1 MTDPAP
7 LLLHVFPTFAVGGAQ
22 ARFAALAN
30 FQGPRF
36 RHMILAL
43 DGCTDA
49 RVRLSP
55 DLDVT
60 YPAPCGGKNAFLSS
74 ILTYRRLLAEWR
86 PACMLTY
93 NWGAIEF
100 AFANLLPVVPH
111 IHVID
116 GFGSDE
122 YFVRLRR
129 RIIANRMALA
139 NSTTVVPSV
148 TLRTILT
155 EEWSLPTE
163 QVRYIPNGID
173 LARFSSPGRV
183 VEPGKPMVIGT
194 VAALRPEKN
203 IARLLLAFARLDPG
217 LPARLVIG
225 GDGACRDELHGLAS
239 SLGIRDRVEFTGHR
253 DDVHAQ
259 LARFDIFALSSDTEQ
274 MPIVVLEAMASGIP
288 VVSTDVGDIRIMV
301 SDANAALIG
310 DGSPE
315 GLAQVMARLVQDPAE
330 RATLGAANRAMA
342 EARFNQDRMFAAW
355 DELLTGQI
363 L

>member
-30 FQGPRF
+30 FLGPRF
-36 RHMILAL
+36 RHMVLAL

-55 DLDVT
+55 ALDVA
-60 YPAPCGGKNAFLSS
+60 YPRLVGAKDAFLRS
-74 ILTYRRLLAEWR
+74 ILAYRRLLHEWR

-100 AFANLLPVVPH
+100 AFANLIPVVPH

-129 RIIANRMALA
+129 RIIANRMALSH
-139 NSTTVVPSV
+139 STTVVPSV

-155 EEWSLPTE
+155 EEWSLPAE

-183 VEPGKPMVIGT
+183 VEPGKPVVIGT

-217 LPARLVIG
+217 LPARLVVV
-225 GDGACRDELHGLAS
+225 GDGACGDELHGLAA

-253 DDVHAQ
+253 EDVHAQ

-288 VVSTDVGDIRIMV
+288 VIATDVGDIRIMV

-315 GLAQVMARLVQDPAE
+315 GLVQVMARLVQDPSMRAE
-330 RATLGAANRAMA
+330 LGAANRATA

-355 DELLTGQI
+355 DDLLTGQI